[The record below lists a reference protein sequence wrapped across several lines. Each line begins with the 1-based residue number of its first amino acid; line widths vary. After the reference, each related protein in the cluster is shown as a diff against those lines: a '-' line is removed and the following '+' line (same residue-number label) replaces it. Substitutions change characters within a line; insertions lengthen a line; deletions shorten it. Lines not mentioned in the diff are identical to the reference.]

1 MKITCLSRFFCRFQT
16 FRLYQEPRNELL
28 MWWLVASAA
37 VVRHITFFCC
47 SCASCAGWVVLWLPR
62 SGWVV
67 LWLPRSGWIVL
78 WLPRFILNVVP
89 RLSCGCPAFLPLS
102 QPPNAMISPPVFPCR
117 RQCFSRAA
125 MATDA

>member
-1 MKITCLSRFFCRFQT
+1 MVAGRFRGCGSPYNLLLLLLRFM
-16 FRLYQEPRNELL
+16 R
-28 MWWLVASAA
+28 WL
-37 VVRHITFFCC
+37 
-47 SCASCAGWVVLWLPR
+47 WVVLWLPR

-67 LWLPRSGWIVL
+67 LWLPRSGWVVL